1 MTGPVTTRPRAVLI
15 CYACDPGAGSEE
27 GVGWTWARAAA
38 EVADVTLITSGRAA
52 DRVREA
58 ASRLDLPI
66 TVIEVDLTDRLRRAF
81 PRKLIFVYYLLW
93 HALAGAAVRRCERS
107 QHVDVVHHVTW
118 ASDSLPSA
126 LLASRAPIRIW
137 GPVGGST
144 RTARGLYRYLS
155 PRGKVDQAVRDVVNG
170 ALRSVCGDRVAGHA
184 TLIAALNAD
193 VADRFRSAGR
203 PIAVEGNLA
212 LGEDELPD
220 APAKSAATE
229 PDGLRT
235 ALFVGRL
242 APWKG
247 LLLSVRALVHA
258 PAWRLVVFGQGRD
271 EVDAR
276 ALADALGVGDRIDF
290 RRPVP
295 RLELLAEVQ
304 SADALLAPSF
314 HDSAPWSVGE
324 AASLGCPVVCLDAGG
339 SALMAGDHG
348 HVVAIGDG
356 VRLPERIGACLQG
369 LGPRGAPDRRW
380 LASRL
385 PALLASWYGVAHSGV
400 DASERNKRPS
410 AEEPFPL
417 GSDDAGLRP
426 APRTHRP
433 PPIRASSKE
442 TTR

>member
-1 MTGPVTTRPRAVLI
+1 MTGQLTTRTRAVLI

-52 DRVREA
+52 ERVRIA
-58 ASRLDLPI
+58 ATELGLPI
-66 TVIEVDLTDRLRRAF
+66 TVVEVDTSERVRRAF

-93 HALAGAAVRRCERS
+93 HALAGRAVRRCERCEP
-107 QHVDVVHHVTW
+107 VDVVHHVTW

-155 PRGKVDQAVRDVVNG
+155 RRGKVDQAVRDVVNG
-170 ALRSVCGDRVAGHA
+170 ALRAACGDRVAGHA
-184 TLIAALNAD
+184 TLIAALNDD
-193 VADRFRSAGR
+193 VAERFRSSGR
-203 PIAVEGNLA
+203 PIAIEGNLA
-212 LGEDELPD
+212 LGPDELPT
-220 APAKSAATE
+220 PAQIPAVSE

-247 LLLSVRALVHA
+247 LLLAVRSLVHA
-258 PAWRLVVFGQGRD
+258 PSWRLVVFGEGRD
-271 EVDAR
+271 QADAI
-276 ALADALGVGDRIDF
+276 ALAAELGVSERLEF
-290 RRPVP
+290 RRPLP
-295 RLELLAEVQ
+295 RRDLLTEVQ

-339 SALMAGDHG
+339 SALMAGTQG

-356 VRLPERIGACLQG
+356 AFLPERIGACLQD
-369 LGPRGAPDRRW
+369 LGPRCAPDMRW
-380 LASRL
+380 LATRL
-385 PALLASWYGVAHSGV
+385 PPLLADWYGVNQSGLDV
-400 DASERNKRPS
+400 
-410 AEEPFPL
+410 AELNEEMT
-417 GSDDAGLRP
+417 A
-426 APRTHRP
+426 
-433 PPIRASSKE
+433 
-442 TTR
+442 